1 MVHGLVEYCRWVE
14 PNAWV
19 KATVAAAAASGVGG
33 AKLDIVHGFI
43 ENNGEVEAK
52 VNDNEGKSGNCNN
65 EEDDDDKDARL
76 LPLPLSLPSLTPIV
90 RMMGEVVGKNVVAVV
105 VVLAT
110 TTHNGDDG
118 DDNDKDMTMAVVG
131 GAKVMFVPDAATAA
145 VIILDVHICM
155 MLLPMLL
162 YRL

>member
-1 MVHGLVEYCRWVE
+1 MSSMGNSSFIMDNPIPALL
-14 PNAWV
+14 PD
-19 KATVAAAAASGVGG
+19 GVGIYF
-33 AKLDIVHGFI
+33 LQCF
-43 ENNGEVEAK
+43 
-52 VNDNEGKSGNCNN
+52 CN
-65 EEDDDDKDARL
+65 
-76 LPLPLSLPSLTPIV
+76 
-90 RMMGEVVGKNVVAVV
+90 M
-105 VVLAT
+105 AT